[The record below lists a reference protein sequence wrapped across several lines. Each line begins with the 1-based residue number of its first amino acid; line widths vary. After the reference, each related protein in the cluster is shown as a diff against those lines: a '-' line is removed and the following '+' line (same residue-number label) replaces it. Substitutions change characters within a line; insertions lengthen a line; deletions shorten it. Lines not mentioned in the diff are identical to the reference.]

1 MQRAIEELRRGLAHL
16 AKTQEALPHGK
27 PYDQDHYRYKVLHE
41 AISNLRYL
49 LRLLEQDPKAKE
61 KEK

>member
-1 MQRAIEELRRGLAHL
+1 MQAIEELRRGLAHL

-41 AISNLRYL
+41 AISTLWYL
-49 LRLLEQDPKAKE
+49 LGLLERDAKE
-61 KEK
+61 KEE